1 MLNPLANRHP
11 LPRGK
16 QGVAFVSALCLLV
29 PLACLR
35 LPAQD
40 GASSFTGSI
49 HDPSG
54 AAVSNATVVMS
65 GSKADTFE
73 MTVSNAEGS
82 FGFKALLSGEYS
94 MKVLKEGF
102 EEYRVNQLVL
112 EPGHHASQNV
122 TLLLGAITESVEVQ
136 AQRRNAP
143 SASETDKPAR
153 IRIGGEVQGAKVIKK
168 VQPVYPEG
176 ARASGV
182 EGTVLLHAVVGM
194 NGSPLSLRVMNS
206 EVNPDLARVAVEA
219 VSKWQYSP
227 TLLNGKAVE
236 VDTMI
241 TVNFKLVP

>member
-16 QGVAFVSALCLLV
+16 QGVAFVCALCLLV

-40 GASSFTGSI
+40 RASSFTGTI

-54 AAVSNATVVMS
+54 APVSNATVVMS
-65 GSKADTFE
+65 GLKADTFE

-82 FGFKALLSGEYS
+82 FGFKALPSGAYS

-112 EPGHHASQNV
+112 ERDRDASQNV
-122 TLLLGAITESVEVQ
+122 TLLLGAITESVEVK
-136 AQRRNAP
+136 AQRGNAS
-143 SASETDKPAR
+143 SASKTDKPTR
-153 IRIGGEVQGAKVIKK
+153 TRIGGEVQRAKLINKA
-168 VQPVYPEG
+168 QSVYPEG
-176 ARASGV
+176 ARAGGI

-206 EVNPDLARVAVEA
+206 EVNPDLARAAVEA

-227 TLLNGKAVE
+227 ALLNGKPVE